1 LKHQAIAFAVPW
13 KFKQFA
19 GARFYDLRD
28 KHLRDQTLFIELGCY
43 EGPHVNT
50 ATEDDND
57 IRTRHRIGNDP
68 EISRFL
74 QQSRAFKPDPGNK
87 DND

>member
-1 LKHQAIAFAVPW
+1 VPW
-13 KFKQFA
+13 KLKQFA
-19 GARFYDLRD
+19 GARFHDLRD
-28 KHLRDQTLFIELGCY
+28 KHLRDQALFIELGCY

-68 EISRFL
+68 QISRFL
-74 QQSRAFKPDPGNK
+74 QQSLTFEPDAGHK
-87 DND
+87 GRE